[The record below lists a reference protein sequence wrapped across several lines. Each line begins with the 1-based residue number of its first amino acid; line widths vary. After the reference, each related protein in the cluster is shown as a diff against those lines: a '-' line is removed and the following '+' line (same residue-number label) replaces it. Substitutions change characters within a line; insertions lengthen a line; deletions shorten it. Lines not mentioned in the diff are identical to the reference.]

1 MLETF
6 RIYRKGK
13 EMDGLQGKR
22 IVLTGASRGVGF
34 EAAKLFLAAGAEIIG
49 TGRDPERLKKATAD
63 LQKIGKFYPVL
74 ADFDNPTAPSAV
86 AEAVSARWP
95 ALDML
100 LNNAAVQTYKKD
112 WAGEGLELLN
122 QQWRCN
128 VFAPHELIFHLVGLL
143 EKGDQP
149 RIVNVSSGAGN
160 VQALRTSSDMPTY
173 RLTKYAMGGM
183 TILWATTLKG
193 KVAVNCL
200 DPGWLKTDLGGPNAP
215 GVPADGGQRM
225 WEICSLPWTETGK
238 FWYGNKEISF

>member
-13 EMDGLQGKR
+13 EMDGFQGKR

-86 AEAVSARWP
+86 AAEVSARWP

-100 LNNAAVQTYKKD
+100 LNNAAVQTYKT
-112 WAGEGLELLN
+112 ATSATSTSFVAAAQYNLGM
-122 QQWRCN
+122 
-128 VFAPHELIFHLVGLL
+128 ATLIGGYASNDTGTVKESG
-143 EKGDQP
+143 
-149 RIVNVSSGAGN
+149 VNVGVKVPLGADYIAAAVSSYDAGAGAKTGFGVN
-160 VQALRTSSDMPTY
+160 Y
-173 RLTKYAMGGM
+173 IKAMGKSTVGY
-183 TILWATTLKG
+183 LG
-193 KVAVNCL
+193 YSSVDSVN
-200 DPGWLKTDLGGPNAP
+200 KTGAGLRFN
-215 GVPADGGQRM
+215 
-225 WEICSLPWTETGK
+225 
-238 FWYGNKEISF
+238 F